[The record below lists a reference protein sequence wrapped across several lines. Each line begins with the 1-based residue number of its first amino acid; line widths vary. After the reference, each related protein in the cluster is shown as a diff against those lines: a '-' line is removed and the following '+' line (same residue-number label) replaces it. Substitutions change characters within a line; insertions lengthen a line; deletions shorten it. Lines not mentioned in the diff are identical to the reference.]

1 MMDGA
6 YFTSRNEILNF
17 FNTLLDLNLS
27 KIEQTASGAVA
38 CQLTE
43 YIFPNSIPMSRV
55 NWAAKASHEYVANYK
70 LLQSAFNKHNIQRHV
85 DVDKL
90 IRGKYQDNLEFCQ
103 WLKAFF
109 DQTSSMSAGVGGR
122 REGYD
127 PVAVRARGK
136 GGTNLAIN
144 KVGVKRVGGSAT
156 SSASAASSRMMGN
169 ARIGASGSVGGGNAA
184 RASTTTTTTASYRPT
199 SSGSAA
205 SSMTRG
211 SISTANT
218 RVSTASS
225 NGGGGGQK
233 ENTSN
238 TSSAPSSLRQVP
250 PQKQQSLVSTAVV
263 TKYEEEIRTLQSDFQ
278 SLQTKYSELEHTA
291 ATTEMTLQ
299 TVESERDFYFEKLRG
314 IEVMLQVYKEKEEE
328 QVGSGNIRSVM
339 DGIFKV
345 MYATMEDNVMVDDE
359 GNVSLFLNFAL
370 FCFPDHL
377 N

>member
-1 MMDGA
+1 
-6 YFTSRNEILNF
+6 
-17 FNTLLDLNLS
+17 
-27 KIEQTASGAVA
+27 
-38 CQLTE
+38 
-43 YIFPNSIPMSRV
+43 MSRV
-55 NWAAKASHEYVANYK
+55 NWAAKASHEFVANYK

-109 DQTSSMSAGVGGR
+109 DQTSSMSANGGR

-144 KVGVKRVGGSAT
+144 KVGVKRVGGSVAPAA
-156 SSASAASSRMMGN
+156 SASASSRMMGN
-169 ARIGASGSVGGGNAA
+169 ARIGAAGGGGNAA
-184 RASTTTTTTASYRPT
+184 RASTTTTASTRPT

-225 NGGGGGQK
+225 NGGGQK

-238 TSSAPSSLRQVP
+238 TSAPSSLRQAP
-250 PQKQQSLVSTAVV
+250 PQKQQPLVSTAVV
-263 TKYEEEIRTLQSDFQ
+263 TKYEEEIRTIQSEFQ

-291 ATTEMTLQ
+291 ATTEMTLL

-314 IEVMLQVYKEKEEE
+314 IEVMLQVYKEKEDE
-328 QVGSGNIRSVM
+328 QVGSGNIGSVM

-359 GNVSLFLNFAL
+359 GNVSFSSSPLGLNHL
-370 FCFPDHL
+370 RTCIIVLLKDCSCFRHSSSWVTLTLPVEKKCP
-377 N
+377 